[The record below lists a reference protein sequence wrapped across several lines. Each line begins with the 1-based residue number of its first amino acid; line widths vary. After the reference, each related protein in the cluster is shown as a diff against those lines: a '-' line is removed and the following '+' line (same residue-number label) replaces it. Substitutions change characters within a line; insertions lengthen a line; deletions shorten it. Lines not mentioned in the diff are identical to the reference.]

1 MRLPEPKIKEL
12 RKQLITKIETSEPWD
27 FYDIVMKVAVLSG
40 AISFFF
46 VMHLMNNATL
56 MMKLFLALVPIALG
70 LGIWALFLAIE
81 FVGKVLQDFISETWV
96 WVVFIYG
103 LILIF
108 GW

>member
-1 MRLPEPKIKEL
+1 MRLPEPNIKEL
-12 RKQLITKIETSEPWD
+12 RKQLFTKIETSEPWD
-27 FYDIVMKVAVLSG
+27 FYDIAVKVAVLSG

-46 VMHLMNNATL
+46 VINLMSNATL

-81 FVGKVLQDFISETWV
+81 VVGKVVLDLIFETWI

-103 LILIF
+103 VILIL